1 MTSPFD
7 KFSSRTLSV
16 SSSVIPVLMGEPAL
30 VAVSMIGTEGVDS
43 LFDYQVILKTP
54 DALNHLISQTADFK
68 TQEWLGQEMS
78 VQIQLEGSGSFV
90 AGQMGMSG
98 MGNVGAGVREI
109 NGIIDD
115 ARFLRVEGRYAFYE
129 VRLKPWLAMATLIT
143 DCTIFQDKTVKEVI
157 DESLSGLNYSIE
169 WRLIDTYPKRDY
181 TTQFNESTFHFVS
194 RLCETWGI
202 SYFFEHSEGK
212 HRLIFTDYMGGYRPN
227 ASEAYQT
234 VLFHTPNAKIDEEYI
249 HAFVPANKLASG
261 IFTTRDFDYTRPR
274 ADLTVTQED
283 PIKDAGHNQHE
294 VYEWHKPSSGH
305 SHYVQPKAGP
315 NQATN
320 VPLDEGQFLARIRM
334 EQLHCKA
341 YRAYGSGHL
350 KGMQPGHSFK
360 LSGHPRNTANIDYLI
375 LSTKLTIREVA
386 QETQSPGNPNAQ
398 RHEVEVDFDVYPLR
412 GAGGYRPASKTPV
425 PKMYG
430 VESAIVVG
438 PENQDLWTDDLGRIK
453 IQFHWDRLGKN
464 DQNSCC
470 WVRVSSPWAGNQLGG
485 VHIPRMGQEVLIGFI
500 SGNPDLPICTGRV
513 HNQSNLPPWQLP
525 SQQALSGFRSRELTP
540 GGGNAAGGRSNH
552 LVMDDS
558 EGKIQAQLK
567 SDHLHSQLSLGYIT
581 RIEDNQGRKDPRG
594 EGFSLETEGAG
605 AIRSSKG
612 LLLSTDGRAKAIG
625 GTLSRDE
632 LVVCLEHALAIA
644 KDLGKA
650 AVDCQG
656 GQRDLQPQRDLS
668 QAVDAMGHGT
678 NDEVDAKGKAI
689 GGQAIIAISGAAGIA
704 SATPKDH
711 TQYAGQNIDTIA
723 ERNQQHYAEQSIM
736 HSAGQDI
743 EQYARHGEVRTIANQ
758 GKIIQQAQNNNI
770 ELTAEKLFTVT
781 STKDGIVLHAK
792 SNITLALA
800 DGTYMKLEGGG
811 VTFGMSG
818 QFVVKSGGRSFVG
831 PAGVAIDMPQFNR
844 VDLAQ
849 QLQTHYTG
857 NRGLNAPV
865 HDYEITHAAGN
876 IVSNKT
882 GNDALSAL
890 AKKKPFGIF
899 RQ

>member
-1 MTSPFD
+1 MTSLFD

-30 VAVSMIGTEGVDS
+30 VAVSIIGTEGVDS

-90 AGQMGMSG
+90 AGQMGVSG

-129 VRLKPWLAMATLIT
+129 VRLKPWLSMATLIT
-143 DCTIFQDKTVKEVI
+143 DCKIFQDKTVKEVI

-249 HAFVPANKLASG
+249 HAFVPANKLTSG

-294 VYEWHKPSSGH
+294 VYEWHNPSSGH
-305 SHYVQPKAGP
+305 NHYVQPKAGP

-430 VESAIVVG
+430 MESAIVVG
-438 PENQDLWTDDLGRIK
+438 PENQDLWTDNLGRIK

-513 HNQSNLPPWQLP
+513 HNQSNLHPWQLP

-558 EGKIQAQLK
+558 EGKIQTQLK

-581 RIEDNQGRKDPRG
+581 RIEDNQGRKDERG
-594 EGFSLETEGAG
+594 QGFALETGGHG
-605 AIRSSKG
+605 AIRAGKG
-612 LLLSTDGRAKAIG
+612 MLISTDARDKAQGHIKEIQEPLRRLTNARDQTEQYADYAQQLDAQDKNGDQSDVATAIKDQNDALKGDGEQGELTAPHLLLSSPAGIESTTPHSTHIASGEHTALTTGGHVSFSIGKRFLANAKNGI
-625 GTLSRDE
+625 RF
-632 LVVCLEHALAIA
+632 LAHYAGIKLIA
-644 KDLGKA
+644 
-650 AVDCQG
+650 
-656 GQRDLQPQRDLS
+656 
-668 QAVDAMGHGT
+668 
-678 NDEVDAKGKAI
+678 
-689 GGQAIIAISGAAGIA
+689 AAGIIEIKA
-704 SATPKDH
+704 LTDAINLIAKLDISMTSTTGKIRIYSPKAIEIG
-711 TQYAGQNIDTIA
+711 AGDSFTIWKPGSITDYSQ
-723 ERNQQHYAEQSIM
+723 ERTTFARFIAPGPKLMPGTVPPLPTGKICPKCE
-736 HSAGQDI
+736 HSA
-743 EQYARHGEVRTIANQ
+743 
-758 GKIIQQAQNNNI
+758 
-770 ELTAEKLFTVT
+770 
-781 STKDGIVLHAK
+781 
-792 SNITLALA
+792 ALDVGAVSKA
-800 DGTYMKLEGGG
+800 D
-811 VTFGMSG
+811 
-818 QFVVKSGGRSFVG
+818 
-831 PAGVAIDMPQFNR
+831 
-844 VDLAQ
+844 
-849 QLQTHYTG
+849 
-857 NRGLNAPV
+857 
-865 HDYEITHAAGN
+865 
-876 IVSNKT
+876 
-882 GNDALSAL
+882 
-890 AKKKPFGIF
+890 
-899 RQ
+899 

>member
-1 MTSPFD
+1 MTSLFD

-30 VAVSMIGTEGVDS
+30 VAVSIIGTEGVDS
-43 LFDYQVILKTP
+43 LFDYQVVLKTP

-90 AGQMGMSG
+90 AGQVGVSG

-129 VRLKPWLAMATLIT
+129 VRLKPWLSMATLIT
-143 DCTIFQDKTVKEVI
+143 DCKIFQDKTVKEVI

-234 VLFHTPNAKIDEEYI
+234 VMFHTPNAKIDEEYI
-249 HAFVPANKLASG
+249 HAFVPANKLTSG

-283 PIKDAGHNQHE
+283 PIQDAGHNQHE
-294 VYEWHKPSSGH
+294 VYEWHNPSSGH

-360 LSGHPRNTANIDYLI
+360 LHGHPRNTANIDYLI

-412 GAGGYRPASKTPV
+412 GAGGYRPASKTPI

-438 PENQDLWTDDLGRIK
+438 PENQDLWTDNLGRIK

-500 SGNPDLPICTGRV
+500 SGNPDLPICTDRV
-513 HNQSNLPPWQLP
+513 HNQSNLHPWQLP

-581 RIEDNQGRKDPRG
+581 RIEDNQGRKDERG
-594 EGFSLETEGAG
+594 EGFALETGGHGAVRAG
-605 AIRSSKG
+605 RGMLI
-612 LLLSTDGRAKAIG
+612 STELRDKAI
-625 GTLSRDE
+625 SHIKDIDE
-632 LVVCLEHALAIA
+632 SIQRLTEARSLAEQAMKLAEHHQAQES
-644 KDLGKA
+644 D
-650 AVDCQG
+650 V
-656 GQRDLQPQRDLS
+656 S
-668 QAVDAMGHGT
+668 QSDVT
-678 NDEVDAKGKAI
+678 KELKQQNDEIKG
-689 GGQAIIAISGAAGIA
+689 SGKQGEFTQPHLVLSSPAGIA
-704 SATPKDH
+704 STTPENTHIASGKHNQLTSGGH
-711 TQYAGQNIDTIA
+711 TSITAQQGILASALKGIRFFAHKLGMKLIAAYGDIDL
-723 ERNQQHYAEQSIM
+723 
-736 HSAGQDI
+736 
-743 EQYARHGEVRTIANQ
+743 
-758 GKIIQQAQNNNI
+758 QAQHGNVHI
-770 ELTAEKLFTVT
+770 FAQDTVIVKCKTFIVEAE
-781 STKDGIVLHAK
+781 DEILHK
-792 SNITLALA
+792 VNGTYQRMNKTNIT
-800 DGTYMKLEGGG
+800 DGMLG
-811 VTFGMSG
+811 VRKINAASLS
-818 QFVVKSGGRSFVG
+818 VPG
-831 PAGVAIDMPQFNR
+831 PDTLPMVPTKMPTS
-844 VDLAQ
+844 DICIPCLLKA
-849 QLQTHYTG
+849 
-857 NRGLNAPV
+857 
-865 HDYEITHAAGN
+865 
-876 IVSNKT
+876 
-882 GNDALSAL
+882 ALSGNYSATYS
-890 AKKKPFGIF
+890 
-899 RQ
+899 